1 MTKEIG
7 CSFCSLKQDK
17 VEKLMQSHCGDVY
30 ICNTCIDVCYDVT
43 HPKNIPSRNKDN
55 VQIDIFEETVYR
67 VIVQGTLGH
76 ETFIEMCKWTEET
89 LSSYL
94 SMDVHQRSFEFIFQ
108 NEGDAIAFKLRWL

>member
-43 HPKNIPSRNKDN
+43 HPRDFPSRNEDN

-67 VIVQGTLGH
+67 VIVQGQVDHDMST
-76 ETFIEMCKWTEET
+76 EMYKWVKEN
-89 LSSYL
+89 LSSYI
-94 SMDVHQRSFEFIFQ
+94 SMNVDKRSFEFIFQ